1 MFDIST
7 AIFIILICLYCFYKP
22 TASYRRRNYVD
33 AEVQTLEFRITT
45 PHPITPRVEQLGA
58 NLYNNCPRPS
68 RRNKT
73 TFRGHRD

>member
-7 AIFIILICLYCFYKP
+7 AIVVTLIFLYYFYKP

-33 AEVQTLEFRITT
+33 ADVQTLEFQITT